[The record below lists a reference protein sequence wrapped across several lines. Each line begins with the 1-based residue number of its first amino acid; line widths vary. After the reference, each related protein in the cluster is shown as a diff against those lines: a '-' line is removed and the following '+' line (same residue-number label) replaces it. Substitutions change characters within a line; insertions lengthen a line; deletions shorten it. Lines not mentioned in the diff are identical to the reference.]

1 MSIDIAEMLKEP
13 RMIKVCAPMVRYSKL
28 QFRTLVRQY
37 DCDICFTPM
46 ILADSFVQS
55 EKARDNEFSTNNGDK
70 PLVVQFAA
78 KNVYDFLNATELVAP
93 YCNGVDLNCGCP
105 QRWALKDG
113 YGADLL
119 KKPDLVK
126 DLIYQ
131 NRSLAP
137 SKNGKRP
144 LLFDIS
150 NNVTIRQV
158 VSPVQQTK
166 KKVCRNVKNVQI
178 PEYKAVALSAN
189 DVQATQEVISEHE
202 ERMKKIFSKP
212 FKIPIPGYQLSG
224 RALGIRLSGPRR
236 PLHDPEE
243 ANALVV
249 YSPPELSE
257 HEKLKIDQSK
267 QLVHVVVDPLLCN
280 ILRPHQREGVKFM
293 YECVTGKRIE
303 GAYGCIMADEMGL
316 GKTLQCITLLWTL
329 LKQGPEAKP
338 LIEKAIIVAPSS
350 LVKNW
355 YNEIFKWLKNR
366 VQPLAIDGGNKVD
379 IDTKLTGF
387 MKTYGRRCINPI
399 LIISYETFRLHAQV
413 LHQDEVGLVLCDE
426 GHRLKNSE
434 NQTYQALINLKAK
447 RRVLLSGTP
456 IQNDLLEYFSL
467 VHFVNQGLL
476 GTAQEF
482 RKKFEIPILRGQDA
496 AATDTERKLAQ
507 ERLAELVSIVNKCL
521 IRRTSALL
529 SKYLPLKYELVVC
542 IRMGKLQTDLY
553 NSFIQS
559 DSVRKSMEEN
569 SANSKKGKSF
579 STLAAITLLKKL
591 CCHPDLVYDKILEKS
606 DGFENAA
613 KLMPPNYNTKEIMPE
628 LSGKLMVL
636 DCLLASIKT
645 TTNDKIVL
653 VSNYTQTLDLFEKL
667 CHKRCYNYVR
677 LDGTMT
683 IKKRSKVVEKFNDPN
698 SNDFIFMLSSKAGG
712 CGLNLIGANRLVMF
726 DPDWNPA
733 NDDQAMARV
742 WRDGQKKLCFIY
754 RFLCTGTIE
763 EKIFQRQAHKK
774 ALSSTVV
781 DQEEDVARHFTLN
794 DLRDLFKLEEN
805 TISDTH
811 AKFKCKRCVNGI
823 EVKGPPEQSD
833 CNSDLSDWRH
843 IYNPR
848 HLPDIPLRQCWSC
861 GISFVFCH
869 RSHEQVK

>member
-1 MSIDIAEMLKEP
+1 
-13 RMIKVCAPMVRYSKL
+13 MI
-28 QFRTLVRQY
+28 
-37 DCDICFTPM
+37 
-46 ILADSFVQS
+46 
-55 EKARDNEFSTNNGDK
+55 
-70 PLVVQFAA
+70 
-78 KNVYDFLNATELVAP
+78 
-93 YCNGVDLNCGCP
+93 
-105 QRWALKDG
+105 
-113 YGADLL
+113 
-119 KKPDLVK
+119 
-126 DLIYQ
+126 
-131 NRSLAP
+131 RSSAP
-137 SKNGKRP
+137 SQRGKRP
-144 LLFDIS
+144 LLLDLPHNIVELTPS
-150 NNVTIRQV
+150 ENYTQASKRR
-158 VSPVQQTK
+158 TCK
-166 KKVCRNVKNVQI
+166 NVKDIQI
-178 PEYKAVALSAN
+178 SKRKSVPLSDN
-189 DVQATQEVISEHE
+189 GVCMMQKIVSEHE
-202 ERMKKIFSKP
+202 ERVRKLLSKP
-212 FKIPIPGYQLSG
+212 FQIPIPGYQLSG
-224 RALGIRLSGPRR
+224 RVLGLRLPGPRR
-236 PLHDPEE
+236 SLHDPDEP
-243 ANALVV
+243 NALIV

-257 HEKLKIDQSK
+257 HDRLKVDKCK
-267 QLVHVVVDPLLCN
+267 QLVHVVVDPILCN
-280 ILRPHQREGVKFM
+280 VLRPHQREGVKFM

-303 GAYGCIMADEMGL
+303 NAYGCIMADEMGL

-355 YNEIFKWLKNR
+355 DNEINKWLKNM
-366 VQPLAIDGGNKVD
+366 VNTVAIDGGKKAE
-379 IDTKLTGF
+379 IDQELIRF
-387 MKTYGRRCINPI
+387 MKTYGRCVTPI
-399 LIISYETFRLHAQV
+399 LIISYETFRLHAHV

-434 NQTYQALINLKAK
+434 NQTYQSLMGLKAK

-482 RKKFEIPILRGQDA
+482 RRKYETPILRGQDA
-496 AATDTERKLAQ
+496 AATDAERKVAE
-507 ERLAELVSIVNKCL
+507 ERLSDLVSIVNKCL

-529 SKYLPLKYELVVC
+529 SKYLPLKHELVVC
-542 IRMGKLQTDLY
+542 IKMGELQTRLY
-553 NSFIQS
+553 KNFIQS
-559 DSVRKSMEEN
+559 DSIKRSMEEKD
-569 SANSKKGKSF
+569 NSKKGGSL
-579 STLAAITLLKKL
+579 SALAAITLLKKL
-591 CCHPDLVYDKILEKS
+591 CNHPDLIYDKIMEKAE
-606 DGFENAA
+606 GFERAA
-613 KLMPPNYNTKEIMPE
+613 SLLPPNYSTKVLLPE

-667 CHKRCYNYVR
+667 CHKRSYNYVR

-683 IKKRSKVVEKFNDPN
+683 IKKRAKVVENFNSDS

-742 WRDGQKKLCFIY
+742 WRDGQKKPCFVY
-754 RFLCTGTIE
+754 RFLSTGTIE

-781 DQEEDVARHFTLN
+781 DQEDDVARHFTIN

-805 TISDTH
+805 TVSDTH

-823 EVKGPPEQSD
+823 EVKGPSEQSD

-843 IYNPR
+843 SHNPR
-848 HLPDIPLRQCWSC
+848 HLPDIPLRQCWAS
-861 GISFVFCH
+861 GISFVFHH

>member
-1 MSIDIAEMLKEP
+1 
-13 RMIKVCAPMVRYSKL
+13 MI
-28 QFRTLVRQY
+28 
-37 DCDICFTPM
+37 
-46 ILADSFVQS
+46 
-55 EKARDNEFSTNNGDK
+55 
-70 PLVVQFAA
+70 
-78 KNVYDFLNATELVAP
+78 
-93 YCNGVDLNCGCP
+93 
-105 QRWALKDG
+105 
-113 YGADLL
+113 
-119 KKPDLVK
+119 
-126 DLIYQ
+126 
-131 NRSLAP
+131 RSLAP
-137 SKNGKRP
+137 SRRGKRP
-144 LLFDIS
+144 LLSDIS
-150 NNVTIRQV
+150 NNVSSPIVPQV
-158 VSPVQQTK
+158 YQAK
-166 KKVCRNVKNVQI
+166 KKICRNVKDVQI
-178 PEYKAVALSAN
+178 PEYKATALSAD

-202 ERMKKIFSKP
+202 EKVKKLLSKP

-224 RALGIRLSGPRR
+224 RSLGIRLSGPRR
-236 PLHDPEE
+236 PLYDPEE
-243 ANALVV
+243 ANALIV
-249 YSPPELSE
+249 YSPPEISE
-257 HEKLKIDQSK
+257 HDRLKLDLSK
-267 QLVHVVVDPLLCN
+267 QLIHVVVDPVLCN

-293 YECVTGKRIE
+293 YECVTGKRIDN
-303 GAYGCIMADEMGL
+303 AYGCIMADEMGL

-329 LKQGPEAKP
+329 LKQGPEGKP

-366 VQPLAIDGGNKVD
+366 VQPLAIDGGNKAD
-379 IDTKLTGF
+379 IDTKLIGF
-387 MKTYGRRCINPI
+387 MKTYGRRCANPI
-399 LIISYETFRLHAQV
+399 LIISYETFRLHAHV

-434 NQTYQALINLKAK
+434 NQTYQALMSLKAK

-496 AATDTERKLAQ
+496 AATDAERALAQ
-507 ERLAELVSIVNKCL
+507 ERLAELVTLVNKCL

-529 SKYLPLKYELVVC
+529 SKYLPLKHELVVC
-542 IRMGKLQTDLY
+542 IKLGKLQADLY
-553 NSFIQS
+553 KNFIHS
-559 DSVRKSMEEN
+559 DSIKKSIEED
-569 SANSKKGKSF
+569 SDGSKKGKSL
-579 STLAAITLLKKL
+579 SALSAITLLKKL
-591 CCHPDLVYDKILEKS
+591 CNHPDLVYEKILQRS
-606 DGFENAA
+606 DGFENALN
-613 KLMPPNYNTKEIMPE
+613 LMPPNYNTKEVLPE

-683 IKKRSKVVEKFNDPN
+683 IKKRSKVVDKFNDPD
-698 SNDFIFMLSSKAGG
+698 SSDFIFMLSSKAGG

-742 WRDGQKKLCFIY
+742 WRDGQKKPCFVY

-811 AKFKCKRCVNGI
+811 SKFKCKRCINGI
-823 EVKGPPEQSD
+823 EVKGPPENSD

-843 IYNPR
+843 AHNPR
-848 HLPDIPLRQCWSC
+848 NIPDVPLRQCWSS
-861 GISFVFCH
+861 GISFVFHH
-869 RSHEQVK
+869 RSPEQVK

>member
-1 MSIDIAEMLKEP
+1 
-13 RMIKVCAPMVRYSKL
+13 MI
-28 QFRTLVRQY
+28 RT
-37 DCDICFTPM
+37 
-46 ILADSFVQS
+46 
-55 EKARDNEFSTNNGDK
+55 
-70 PLVVQFAA
+70 
-78 KNVYDFLNATELVAP
+78 
-93 YCNGVDLNCGCP
+93 
-105 QRWALKDG
+105 
-113 YGADLL
+113 
-119 KKPDLVK
+119 
-126 DLIYQ
+126 
-131 NRSLAP
+131 LAP
-137 SKNGKRP
+137 SQRGKRP
-144 LLFDIS
+144 LLLDIPQDIVELTQS
-150 NNVTIRQV
+150 ESCTQEPKRRF
-158 VSPVQQTK
+158 K
-166 KKVCRNVKNVQI
+166 NVKDIQI
-178 PEYKAVALSAN
+178 PERKAVPLSDN
-189 DVQATQEVISEHE
+189 GICTVQKIVSEHE
-202 ERMKKIFSKP
+202 ERVRKLLSKP
-212 FKIPIPGYQLSG
+212 FQIPIPGYQLSG
-224 RALGIRLSGPRR
+224 RVLGLRLPGPRR
-236 PLHDPEE
+236 PLHDPDEP
-243 ANALVV
+243 NALIV

-257 HEKLKIDQSK
+257 HDRLKVDLCK
-267 QLVHVVVDPLLCN
+267 QLVHVVVDPVLCN
-280 ILRPHQREGVKFM
+280 VLRPHQREGVKFM

-338 LIEKAIIVAPSS
+338 LIDKAIIVAPSS

-355 YNEIFKWLKNR
+355 YNEINKWLNNMINT
-366 VQPLAIDGGNKVD
+366 LAIDGGKKAD
-379 IDTKLTGF
+379 IDTKLIRF
-387 MKTYGRRCINPI
+387 MKTYGRVVTPV
-399 LIISYETFRLHAQV
+399 LIISYETFRLHAHV

-434 NQTYQALINLKAK
+434 NQTYQSLMGLKAK

-467 VHFVNQGLL
+467 VHFVNQGIL

-482 RKKFEIPILRGQDA
+482 RKKFETPILRGQDA
-496 AATDTERKLAQ
+496 AATDKERKLAE
-507 ERLAELVSIVNKCL
+507 ERLFDLVSIVNKCL

-529 SKYLPLKYELVVC
+529 SKYLPLKHELVVC
-542 IRMGKLQTDLY
+542 IKMGELQTRLY
-553 NSFIQS
+553 KSFIQS
-559 DSVRKSMEEN
+559 DSIKRSMEEN
-569 SANSKKGKSF
+569 DNPRKGGSLSA
-579 STLAAITLLKKL
+579 LAAITLLKKL
-591 CCHPDLVYDKILEKS
+591 CNHPDLIYDKIMERAE
-606 DGFENAA
+606 GFEKAA
-613 KLMPPNYNTKEIMPE
+613 SMLPSNYSKKELLPE

-667 CHKRCYNYVR
+667 CHKRSYNYVR

-683 IKKRSKVVEKFNDPN
+683 IKKRAKVVDNFNSAN

-742 WRDGQKKLCFIY
+742 WRDGQKKPCFVY
-754 RFLCTGTIE
+754 RFLSTGTIE

-781 DQEEDVARHFTLN
+781 DQEDDVARHFTIN

-805 TISDTH
+805 TVSDTH

-823 EVKGPPEQSD
+823 EIKGPSEQSD

-843 IYNPR
+843 SHNPR
-848 HLPDIPLRQCWSC
+848 HLPDIPLRQCWPS
-861 GISFVFCH
+861 GITFVFHH

>member
-1 MSIDIAEMLKEP
+1 
-13 RMIKVCAPMVRYSKL
+13 MIR
-28 QFRTLVRQY
+28 
-37 DCDICFTPM
+37 
-46 ILADSFVQS
+46 SF
-55 EKARDNEFSTNNGDK
+55 
-70 PLVVQFAA
+70 
-78 KNVYDFLNATELVAP
+78 
-93 YCNGVDLNCGCP
+93 
-105 QRWALKDG
+105 
-113 YGADLL
+113 
-119 KKPDLVK
+119 
-126 DLIYQ
+126 
-131 NRSLAP
+131 AP
-137 SKNGKRP
+137 SQRGKRP
-144 LLFDIS
+144 LLSDIS
-150 NNVTIRQV
+150 NNASLFSIVPQV
-158 VSPVQQTK
+158 HQAK
-166 KKVCRNVKNVQI
+166 KKICHNIRDVQI
-178 PEYKAVALSAN
+178 PEYKAITLTA
-189 DVQATQEVISEHE
+189 DDIQATQEVISEHE
-202 ERMKKIFSKP
+202 EKMKKLLSKP

-224 RALGIRLSGPRR
+224 RALGTRLSGPRTS
-236 PLHDPEE
+236 LHDPDE
-243 ANALVV
+243 ANALIV

-257 HEKLKIDQSK
+257 HNKLKLDQSK

-303 GAYGCIMADEMGL
+303 DAYGCIMADEMGL

-329 LKQGPEAKP
+329 LKQGPETKP

-366 VQPLAIDGGNKVD
+366 VQPLAIDGGNKAD
-379 IDTKLTGF
+379 IDIKLTGF
-387 MKTYGRRCINPI
+387 MKTYGRRCANPI
-399 LIISYETFRLHAQV
+399 LIISYETFRLHAHV
-413 LHQDEVGLVLCDE
+413 LHQNEVGLVLCDE
-426 GHRLKNSE
+426 GHRLKNFE

-507 ERLAELVSIVNKCL
+507 ERLTELITIVNKCL

-542 IRMGKLQTDLY
+542 IKMGKLQTDLY
-553 NSFIQS
+553 KSFVQS
-559 DSVRKSMEEN
+559 DSIKKSMEEN
-569 SANSKKGKSF
+569 SEGSKKGKSP
-579 STLAAITLLKKL
+579 SALSAITLLKKL
-591 CCHPDLVYDKILEKS
+591 CNHPDLVYDKILQKS
-606 DGFENAA
+606 VGFENAA
-613 KLMPPNYNTKEIMPE
+613 KLMPSNYNTKDILPE
-628 LSGKLMVL
+628 LSGKFMVL

-683 IKKRSKVVEKFNDPN
+683 IKKRSKVVDKFNNQD
-698 SNDFIFMLSSKAGG
+698 SDDFIFMLSSKAGG

-742 WRDGQKKLCFIY
+742 WRDGQKKPCFVY

-774 ALSSTVV
+774 ALSSTVI

-811 AKFKCKRCVNGI
+811 AKFKCKRCINGI
-823 EVKGPPEQSD
+823 EVKGPSEQSD

-843 IYNPR
+843 TYNPR
-848 HLPDIPLRQCWSC
+848 NLPDLSLRQCWSS
-861 GISFVFCH
+861 GISFVFHH
-869 RSHEQVK
+869 RSHEQVN